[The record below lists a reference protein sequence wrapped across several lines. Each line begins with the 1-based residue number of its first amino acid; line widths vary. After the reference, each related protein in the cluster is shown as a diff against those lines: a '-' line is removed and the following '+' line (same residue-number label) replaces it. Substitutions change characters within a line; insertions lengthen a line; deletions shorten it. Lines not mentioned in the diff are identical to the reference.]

1 MSLDRRPDF
10 RRPVVSLLGL
20 PFDAIDMPGAVA
32 AVRDAAFSGRRL
44 LVSTPN
50 LDFAVAA
57 LQDPA
62 FRRSV
67 LRSDLSLVDGMPLVW
82 LSRLL
87 GLPVR
92 ERVSGSDLFE
102 ALRRHPGPPVRVYFY
117 GGPPGVAAEAARR
130 VNAERGGLVCVGHD
144 EAGHGDVAS
153 MSSAGTLAAINAA
166 RPHFVALSLGARK
179 GQAWLEANA
188 ERLDAPVLCYIG
200 ATVNFIAGAVP
211 RAPVWMRR
219 AGLEWVW
226 RVAHEPALWR
236 RYGHDAATLLP
247 LVFTRVLPDALA
259 SRRRPDGSGAWVRSE
274 TASALRVALTGDGR
288 GVDPEP
294 LTAALDAAW
303 HDGRTLVVDLAAATA
318 IDARLVGLLLLAEG
332 RLEDRGGLVVSGASR
347 PLRRMLERRFAA
359 ALGDFPE
366 RRSLQGAPR

>member
-259 SRRRPDGSGAWVRSE
+259 SRRRPDGSGGLGAQRDRLRPARRLDRRRTRRRPRALDRRARRGVAGRTDARRRS
-274 TASALRVALTGDGR
+274 RRGDGDRRATRRPAAARRRPAR
-288 GVDPEP
+288 GSRRPRRERCVE
-294 LTAALDAAW
+294 A
-303 HDGRTLVVDLAAATA
+303 LAAH
-318 IDARLVGLLLLAEG
+318 ARA
-332 RLEDRGGLVVSGASR
+332 
-347 PLRRMLERRFAA
+347 PLC
-359 ALGDFPE
+359 
-366 RRSLQGAPR
+366 RRSR